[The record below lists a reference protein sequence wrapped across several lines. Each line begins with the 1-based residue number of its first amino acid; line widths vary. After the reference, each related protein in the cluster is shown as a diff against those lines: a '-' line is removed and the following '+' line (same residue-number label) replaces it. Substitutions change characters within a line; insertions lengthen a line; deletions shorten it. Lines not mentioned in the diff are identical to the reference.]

1 MGRVSRYKKISKDD
15 PFAPRRPTEVDE
27 TIDHAP
33 EPKHERDDAGGMTRS
48 TKALIKA
55 QERMRRDSER
65 T

>member
-15 PFAPRRPTEVDE
+15 PFAPRRPKEVDE

-33 EPKHERDDAGGMTRS
+33 EGKDELDDGGGMTR
-48 TKALIKA
+48 TALMVMKA
-55 QERMRRDSER
+55 QERMRRDQES